1 VAPNSAMDSDT
12 VRLALRASHGARHR
26 ERSTPSRSDRPEV
39 GGAAD
44 RRWRA
49 RYASEP
55 AHYGQIETEVRLQL
69 AIFTVM
75 LVLLAAPLT
84 AEAQQME
91 RVYRIGWLSVGSA
104 SGGIDGRTAFREGMR
119 QLGYEEGRTFLIEER
134 FAEGRSDRLH
144 DFAAEL
150 VRLKVDL
157 LVSEGTPAGLAGKQ
171 ATASI
176 PIVAVGP
183 GDPVGSGLVTS
194 LARPGGNVTSVS
206 AAYGDITAKCVELLR
221 DVVPGVSRI
230 GFLGNANNVT
240 NRTNF
245 VRAQVAARSLGFAM
259 EYFSATKPDEVGRAL
274 AAMSS
279 ARIHAVIVTADV
291 VITSRQREIVDFLNA
306 ARLPAVYFVDRYVDA
321 GGLMSY
327 GPHRRE
333 LFHHAAVYVD
343 KILKGAKPADLPV
356 EQPMKITLAV
366 NLKTAKAMGLT
377 MPLSILLRA
386 DRVVE

>member
-1 VAPNSAMDSDT
+1 MQRLNAAQQGVAAD
-12 VRLALRASHGARHR
+12 ALERAAERG
-26 ERSTPSRSDRPEV
+26 RSTPSRSDRPEV
-39 GGAAD
+39 RGAAD

-69 AIFTVM
+69 AILTVI
-75 LVLLAAPLT
+75 LVLLAAPLA
-84 AEAQQME
+84 AEAQQLD
-91 RVYRIGWLSVGSA
+91 RIYRIGWLSVGSP
-104 SGGIDGRTAFREGMR
+104 SGSIDARTWFSEGMR
-119 QLGYEEGRTFLIEER
+119 QLGYEEGRTLLIEER

-183 GDPVGSGLVTS
+183 GDPVGSGLVSS
-194 LARPGGNVTSVS
+194 LAKPGGNVTSVS

-221 DVVPGVSRI
+221 DVVPGMSRI

-245 VRAQVAARSLGFAM
+245 ARAQVAARRLGLAI
-259 EYFSATKPDEVGRAL
+259 EYFSATKPEEVGRAL
-274 AAMSS
+274 AAMPS
-279 ARIHAVIVTADV
+279 ARIQGVIVTADI
-291 VITSRQREIVDFLNA
+291 VIASRHREIVEFLA
-306 ARLPAVYFVDRYVDA
+306 AVRLPAVYFGDRYVDA

-333 LFHHAAVYVD
+333 LFRLAAVYVD

-356 EQPMKITLAV
+356 EQPMKIRLAV

>member
-1 VAPNSAMDSDT
+1 MQQRD
-12 VRLALRASHGARHR
+12 
-26 ERSTPSRSDRPEV
+26 PEV
-39 GGAAD
+39 
-44 RRWRA
+44 R
-49 RYASEP
+49 S
-55 AHYGQIETEVRLQL
+55 QL
-69 AIFTVM
+69 GIFAVM
-75 LVLLAAPLT
+75 LILFAAPLT
-84 AEAQQME
+84 AEAQQTE
-91 RVYRIGWLSVGSA
+91 KVYRIGWLSVGSR
-104 SGGIDGRTAFREGMR
+104 SVSIDARTAFSEGMR

-150 VRLKVDL
+150 VRLKVDVL
-157 LVSEGTPAGLAGKQ
+157 ISEGTPAGLAAKQ

-230 GFLGNANNVT
+230 GFLGNASNVT

-245 VRAQVAARSLGFAM
+245 VRAQAAARSLGVAM

-274 AAMSS
+274 AGMSK
-279 ARIHAVIVTADV
+279 AHIQAVIVTADV
-291 VITSRQREIVDFLNA
+291 VIASRQREIVDFLNA
-306 ARLPAVYFVDRYVDA
+306 ARLPAVYFVDSYVDA

-333 LFHHAAVYVD
+333 NFRHAAVYVD
-343 KILKGAKPADLPV
+343 KILKGAKPADIPV

-366 NLKTAKAMGLT
+366 NLKTAKAIGLT
-377 MPLSILLRA
+377 MPPSILLRA
-386 DRVVE
+386 DRVIE